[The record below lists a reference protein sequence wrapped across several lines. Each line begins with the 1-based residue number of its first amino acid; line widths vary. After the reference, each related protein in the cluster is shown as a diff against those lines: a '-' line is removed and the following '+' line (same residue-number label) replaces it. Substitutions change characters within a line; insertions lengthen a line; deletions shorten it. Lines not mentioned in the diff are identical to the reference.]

1 MKYLDLSDAAVVV
14 AFAIAIAIIVAAAT
28 YGGDTRG
35 QSTAVAACG
44 ECSEVRECGSLVCVP
59 GKGWQE
65 STR

>member
-1 MKYLDLSDAAVVV
+1 MTF
-14 AFAIAIAIIVAAAT
+14 FAGVWL
-28 YGGDTRG
+28 GDTVATNRETKA
-35 QSTAVAACG
+35 TAQAACG